1 MDLSSPPQTWSSIG
15 YKVSEVEAITSETH
29 LIIHIIPYIRT
40 LAIVT
45 QEGYGSRFI
54 ASTSFL
60 YRRDFL
66 LYNYLL

>member
-29 LIIHIIPYIRT
+29 LIIPYIRT